1 MKELSVENQIYL
13 CKYWDVDKSLYTTI
27 KVTSE
32 EAEEILKKL
41 KENGLYEQYRKLPEE
56 EYEKIVNEEKNN
68 KKHINF
74 AEKILNKYKFD
85 KSSLTYNDITKV
97 LNEYEKHKNEEGLNL
112 TEVFRRIA
120 KERKV
125 EPYVIN
131 NNCKRALEKAYSNN
145 KEIFNAEYEKKPT
158 LKEFFNKELGLENKN
173 VICNITENEKDVCE
187 SKETMENI
195 REIENTFVKVSVKK
209 IMEWSYYKGYLDGIL
224 RKTNN
229 EG

>member
-1 MKELSVENQIYL
+1 MKELSIENQIYL

-27 KVTSE
+27 G
-32 EAEEILKKL
+32 L
-41 KENGLYEQYRKLPEE
+41 KEDEIKETLERLKGNGLYEQYRSLPEE
-56 EYEKIVNEEKNN
+56 EYEKIVKKEKEN
-68 KKHINF
+68 KKHISF

-85 KSSLTYNDITKV
+85 KSSLTYNDITKA

-112 TEVFRRIA
+112 KEVFRRVA

-125 EPYVIN
+125 ETYVIN

-145 KEIFNAEYEKKPT
+145 KEIFNAKYEKKPT
-158 LKEFFNKELGLENKN
+158 LKEFFNKELGLEDKN
-173 VICNITENEKDVCE
+173 VICDITENEKEICE
-187 SKETMENI
+187 KETMENI
-195 REIENTFVKVSVKK
+195 KEIENTFVKVSVKK
-209 IMEWSYYKGYLDGIL
+209 MMEWSYYKGYLDGIL

>member
-74 AEKILNKYKFD
+74 AEKILNNYKFD

-158 LKEFFNKELGLENKN
+158 LKEFFNKELGLEDKN
-173 VICNITENEKDVCE
+173 VICDITENEKEVCE
-187 SKETMENI
+187 KETMENI

-229 EG
+229 KG